1 MSPEMIGCIG
11 LVAMIVMVV
20 ARVPVA
26 LAMLL
31 TGVVGFGAI
40 VSPDTA
46 MTTLKDLPNEVLSKY
61 DFSAIPL
68 FILLGVFATHSGM
81 ATKLFDS
88 TRTIFG
94 GVRGSLAIAGIGSS
108 GIFASISGS
117 SLATASTMTRVAL
130 PEMEKR
136 GYNPGFSCGV
146 LAAGGTLGIMI
157 PPSIALLIYA
167 ILTEQSVG
175 DMFIAGF
182 IPGLLGM
189 AMYSITVLIMVRL
202 RPELVERGEPT
213 SYKDK
218 IFAIAGLI
226 PFAVIFAVMI
236 VGIYFG
242 FFTPTEGAAVGAF
255 CSWLYA
261 FFKGMRYE
269 GLKKSLIETLALS
282 AVVFFMLLGAEA
294 LGRFISLSQ
303 LSNTLASMIGTWD
316 VQPIVVMMCILG
328 MYFLL
333 GLFMDALAMLVI
345 TIPVVFPIILGLGY
359 DPIWFGIVAVL
370 TVELGLITP
379 PMGMNIFVIKA
390 VAPHIKLSKMFKGV
404 APFIISDLLRLVI
417 LVAFPV
423 LSTGLVTYFKV

>member
-1 MSPEMIGCIG
+1 MTPEMIGIIG
-11 LVAMIVMVV
+11 LIAMLAMVV
-20 ARVPVA
+20 IRVPVA

-31 TGVVGFGAI
+31 VGVVGFGAI
-40 VSPDTA
+40 TTPDVA
-46 MTTLKDLPNEVLSKY
+46 LQTLKDLPAEVLAKY

-81 ATKLFDS
+81 ASKLFDA

-94 GVRGSLAIAGIGSS
+94 GVKGSLAVAGIGSS

-130 PEMEKR
+130 PEMEKY

-182 IPGLLGM
+182 IPGILGM
-189 AMYSITVLIMVRL
+189 IMYSITVMIMVRL
-202 RPELVERGEPT
+202 KPQLAESGKPT
-213 SYKDK
+213 SLKEK
-218 IFAIAGLI
+218 IFAITGLI
-226 PFAVIFAVMI
+226 PFGMIFLIMI
-236 VGIYFG
+236 FGIFKG
-242 FFTPTEGAAVGAF
+242 LFTPTEGAAVGAF
-255 CSWLYA
+255 ASWVYA
-261 FFKGMRYE
+261 VFKGMRLA
-269 GLKKSLIETLALS
+269 GLKQSLTETLSLS

-303 LSNTLASMIGTWD
+303 LSNTLAAAIGSWD
-316 VQPIVVMMCILG
+316 VAPIVVLLCILA
-328 MYFLL
+328 MYFVL

-345 TIPVVFPIILGLGY
+345 TIPVVYPIILGLGY
-359 DPIWFGIVAVL
+359 DPVWFGIIAVL

-390 VAPHIKLSKMFKGV
+390 MAPHIKLSEMFRGV
-404 APFIISDLLRLVI
+404 APFIVSDLIRLAV

-423 LSTGLVTYFKV
+423 LSIGLLS

>member
-1 MSPEMIGCIG
+1 MSPEMIGFIG
-11 LVAMIVMVV
+11 LAAMLVLVII
-20 ARVPVA
+20 RVPVA

-31 TGVVGFGAI
+31 VGVIGFGSI
-40 VSPDTA
+40 VGVDAATQ
-46 MTTLKDLPNEVLSKY
+46 TVKDLPAEVLAKY

-68 FILLGVFATHSGM
+68 FILLGVFAAHSGM
-81 ATKLFDS
+81 ASKLFEA

-130 PEMEKR
+130 PEMEKY

-182 IPGLLGM
+182 VPGILGM
-189 AMYSITVLIMVRL
+189 IMYSATVMIMVRWKPHL
-202 RPELVERGEPT
+202 AERGTPT
-213 SYKDK
+213 SWKDK
-218 IFAIAGLI
+218 ILSVTGLI
-226 PFAVIFAVMI
+226 PFGAIFIIMI
-236 VGIYFG
+236 AGIFFG
-242 FFTPTEGAAVGAF
+242 LFTPTEGAAVGAF
-255 CSWLYA
+255 FSWIYA
-261 FFKGMRYE
+261 VIKGMRFA
-269 GLKKSLIETLALS
+269 GLKQSLVETLALS

-303 LSNTLASMIGTWD
+303 LANTLAAMVGSWNVSPM
-316 VQPIVVMMCILG
+316 VVLLCILG
-328 MYFLL
+328 VYFIL

-345 TIPVVFPIILGLGY
+345 TIPVVYPIILGLGF
-359 DPIWFGIVAVL
+359 DPVWFGIIAVL

-390 VAPHIKLSKMFKGV
+390 VAPHIKLSDMFKGV
-404 APFIISDLLRLVI
+404 APFIVSDLCRLAI
-417 LVAFPV
+417 LVAFPI
-423 LSTGLVTYFKV
+423 LSTGLVVLSK